1 MGGALRDLSTEEE
14 SDELQEL
21 GWMEKKWSP
30 GGRTDGRK
38 TERSEVEGVLVSV
51 ANRHTDKQDDSR
63 L

>member
-1 MGGALRDLSTEEE
+1 MGRALRDLSTEEE

-38 TERSEVEGVLVSV
+38 TERPEVEGVI
-51 ANRHTDKQDDSR
+51 DKQDDSR